1 MHVKVRQTCRLC
13 GSKSLTQILDLGP
26 QMLASAFVSA
36 ENQQM
41 VPRRKVPLEL
51 VRCNPEMDEDACGLV
66 QLRHT
71 FPSDIMYS
79 DYWYASGVNQT
90 MRDALADI
98 TRCAAEFV
106 TLTKNDVAVDIGC
119 NDGTLLKSYNAVQ
132 EGLDLVGFDPAKN
145 FLGVQGEGFQRI
157 NDYFNK
163 ASYILARGTKKA
175 KIVTSIAMFYDLE
188 DPIAFSR
195 DIADIMDEDGIW
207 ILQMADLPNMLKH
220 NMFDNICHEHVTYYH
235 LAPLEYLLMRCGMK
249 LVDIEMNQVNGSSY
263 RFYIRK
269 NAGPGPTP
277 EAFKRIARVRFDEF
291 NMALDTEFPYKKFK
305 ENIERNKNDLLF
317 FINQEKAKGKKVFVY
332 GASTKGNVLLQY
344 CELNERSV
352 PFAAE
357 RNPRKW
363 GAKTLG
369 SDIPIVSEEDARAM
383 NPDYFLVLPYHFLD
397 EMLVR
402 EKEFIS
408 RGGKFIVPV
417 PYVKLVP

>member
-13 GSKSLTQILDLGP
+13 GSKSLTTIVDLGS
-26 QMLASAFVSA
+26 QMLASAFVSE
-36 ENQQM
+36 ENQDYL
-41 VPRRKVPLEL
+41 PLRKVPLEL
-51 VRCNPEMDEDACGLV
+51 VRCNPEIDEEACGLV

-98 TRCAAEFV
+98 TRRAADFV
-106 TLTKNDVAVDIGC
+106 SLAKDDIAVDIGC
-119 NDGTLLKSYNAVQ
+119 NDGTLLKSYKLVNS
-132 EGLDLVGFDPAKN
+132 ELNLVGFDPAKN
-145 FLGVQGEGFQRI
+145 FVGAQGEGFLRI

-163 ASYILARGTKKA
+163 ASYTDALGAKKA

-188 DPIAFSR
+188 DPIAFASE
-195 DIADIMDEDGIW
+195 IADILDDNGIW

-235 LAPLEYLLMRCGMK
+235 LAPMEYLLKRCNMK
-249 LVDIEMNQVNGSSY
+249 LVDVEMNQVNGSSY

-269 NAGPGPTP
+269 NTGLEPSKDAI
-277 EAFKRIARVRFDEF
+277 KRIAKVRFDEF
-291 NMALDTEFPYKKFK
+291 NMALDTDTPYKRFK
-305 ENIERNKNDLLF
+305 DNIERNKNDLLF
-317 FINQEKAKGKKVFVY
+317 FINQERAEGKKVFVY

-344 CELNERSV
+344 CGLNEEII
-352 PFAAE
+352 PCAAE

-363 GAKTLG
+363 GTKTLG
-369 SDIPIVSEEDARAM
+369 SGIPIVSEEDARAM
-383 NPDYFLVLPYHFLD
+383 SPDYFLVLPYHFLD

-402 EKEFIS
+402 EQDFIA

-417 PYVKLVP
+417 PRVKLVP